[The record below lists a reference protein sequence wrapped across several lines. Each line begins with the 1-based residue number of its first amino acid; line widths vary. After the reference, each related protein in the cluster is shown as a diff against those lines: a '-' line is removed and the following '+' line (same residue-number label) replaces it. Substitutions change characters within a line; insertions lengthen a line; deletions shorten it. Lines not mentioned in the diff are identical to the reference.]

1 MHSTPVTMT
10 NTTKLLLVALSP
22 LLFISAE
29 IPNDAEAGSLIIE
42 VENIRTSGGMVWI
55 GLYNSQENYLIK
67 EKAIVEGQKVD
78 HTGKVLIKVPNL
90 SFGNYAIALFHD
102 INNNGE
108 LDRNFLGI
116 PSEPYAFSRVPATKW
131 RLPRFDEVRFSF
143 QHSNQV
149 LSTKL
154 KRWTEY

>member
-1 MHSTPVTMT
+1 MST
-10 NTTKLLLVALSP
+10 TTKLLLFVLPVMLS
-22 LLFISAE
+22 ISMSS
-29 IPNDAEAGSLIIE
+29 PNNTSAGSLIIE
-42 VENIRTSGGMVWI
+42 VDNIRTSGGMVWI

-67 EKAIVEGQKVD
+67 EKAIVEGQTVD
-78 HTGKVLIKVPNL
+78 HTGKVFIKVPNL
-90 SFGNYAIALFHD
+90 SFGNYALALFHD

-116 PSEPYAFSRVPATKW
+116 PSEPYAFSQVPITKW
-131 RLPRFDEVRFSF
+131 RLPRFEEVRFSF